1 MEIKIAQGLASVP
14 QARDIR
20 EEVFVREQG
29 FQEEFDTIDHRA
41 YHVLVYEGDR
51 AVATGRT
58 FPKSEAG
65 EIWKL
70 GRIAVRKDCRKLGLG
85 AVVVAALEDTA
96 RRYGASVAELSAQI
110 RVQGFYEK
118 LGYRAEGESYLD
130 EGCPHISM
138 RRKL

>member
-1 MEIKIAQGLASVP
+1 MELQIAQGLTAVP
-14 QARDIR
+14 QAREIR

-29 FQEEFDTIDHRA
+29 FQEEFDTIDHQA
-41 YHVLVYEGDR
+41 YHVLIFKEGR

-58 FPKSEAG
+58 FPKLETG

-70 GRIAVRKDCRKLGLG
+70 GRIAVRKGSRKLGLG

-96 RRYGASVAELSAQI
+96 RRHGAEAAELSAQI

-118 LGYRAEGESYLD
+118 LGYQAFGESYLD

-138 RRKL
+138 KKKL